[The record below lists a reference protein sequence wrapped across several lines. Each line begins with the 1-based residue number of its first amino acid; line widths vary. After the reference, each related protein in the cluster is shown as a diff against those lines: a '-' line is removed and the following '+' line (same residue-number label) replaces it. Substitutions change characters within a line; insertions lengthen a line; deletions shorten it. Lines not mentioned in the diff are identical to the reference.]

1 MLGQMLAQVFADD
14 DLVLTDREEMDVT
27 DLQKTLKVI
36 SQSKPDIIIHAAA
49 YVNVDEAEDEP
60 EVCRRINVEGTR
72 NVAIAAE
79 EIKAKL
85 FYISTDYVFD
95 GKKSS
100 PYLEEDRANPLG
112 VYGQSKLDGEGE
124 IAKICSKYITL
135 RVAWL
140 FGESKSGKNFVE
152 TMINL
157 GKSKPELRVI
167 NDQIGSPTYTRDLAK
182 TIKLM
187 IKKSPPYGTYN
198 FSGETATTRY
208 EFCKEIFKQLK
219 IKTPIEPI
227 QTKDFNAKAKRPPY
241 SYLSKTKIESA
252 LNIKVRPW
260 QQMLKDYLSR
270 RGC

>member
-1 MLGQMLAQVFADD
+1 MLGQMLAQVFARY
-14 DLVLTDREEMDVT
+14 DLELTDRKEMDVT
-27 DLQKTLKVI
+27 DPQKTLKVI
-36 SQSKPDIIIHAAA
+36 SQSKPDIMIHAAA
-49 YVNVDEAEDEP
+49 YVDVDRAEDEV
-60 EVCRRINVEGTR
+60 ELCRKINVSGCR
-72 NVAIAAE
+72 NVAKAASS
-79 EIKAKL
+79 INATL

-95 GKKSS
+95 GKNSH
-100 PYLEEDRANPLG
+100 PYAEDNKTGPLG
-112 VYGQSKLDGEGE
+112 VYAKSKLDGEKE
-124 IAKICSKYITL
+124 ISKYCKKSYSL

-140 FGESKSGKNFVE
+140 FGESKSNKNFVE
-152 TMINL
+152 TMVGLANSHP
-157 GKSKPELRVI
+157 KLRVI

-198 FSGETATTRY
+198 FSGENATTRY

-252 LNIKVRPW
+252 LDIKVRPW